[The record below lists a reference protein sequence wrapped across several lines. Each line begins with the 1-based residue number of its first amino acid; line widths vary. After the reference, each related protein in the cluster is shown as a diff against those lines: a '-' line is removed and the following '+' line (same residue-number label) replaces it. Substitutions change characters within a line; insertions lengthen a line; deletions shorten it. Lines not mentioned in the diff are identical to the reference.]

1 LDLIFFG
8 MVYSS
13 RSKVLTI
20 MLVDIVGYTRLSSTL
35 GRERFDEIH
44 DNFDR
49 ISLPLFEKYAGRV
62 IKKIGDSFLVVFE
75 SATDSLHC
83 AIELQNEFWEYR
95 ESGAGIP
102 LKIKVAL
109 NTGEVIIRNNDV
121 YGEAVNVVSRIEKT
135 TEPGQI
141 YFTQPV
147 FLAMNKNEI
156 PHVYMGA
163 KQFKGVSHA
172 VKLFKVPGLYSERRS
187 GFDVFWGFASSL
199 LEFIFW
205 VAIFALSGWM
215 VYKLLVIGGLWD
227 DIVNSLGNFIKG
239 FV

>member
-1 LDLIFFG
+1 

-20 MLVDIVGYTRLSSTL
+20 MIVDIVDYTGLSSML
-35 GRERFDEIH
+35 GRERFDEVNE
-44 DNFDR
+44 DFDR
-49 ISLPLFEKYAGRV
+49 ITLPLFEKYAGQV

-83 AIELQNEFWEYR
+83 AIELQNKFWEYR
-95 ESGAGIP
+95 ESRAGVP

-121 YGEAVNVVSRIEKT
+121 YGEAVNVVSRVEKAT
-135 TEPGQI
+135 NPGQI

-156 PHVYMGA
+156 PHAYIGA
-163 KQFKGVSHA
+163 KKFKGVEHP
-172 VKLFKVPGLYSERRS
+172 VKLFRVPGLYEETKRS
-187 GFDVFWGFASSL
+187 VGSWFGGFAWGLFKLVFWLAVVGL
-199 LEFIFW
+199 I
-205 VAIFALSGWM
+205 GWLA
-215 VYKLLVIGGLWD
+215 YKLLVMGGLWD
-227 DIVNSLGNFIKG
+227 KIVNYITNFING
-239 FV
+239 FA